1 MLPSPQI
8 QLIASRSY
16 PFIETESLEQGHAHE
31 ALLRELDGTFFLYF
45 SERVGSLRSRARFVH
60 IEAREALIWIN
71 QPSDGL
77 GSFWD

>member
-16 PFIETESLEQGHAHE
+16 LFIETESLEQGQAHE
-31 ALLRELDGTFFLYF
+31 ALLRESDGTFFLYF
-45 SERVGSLRSRARFVH
+45 SERVGSLRSRARFAL

-71 QPSDGL
+71 QPSDGT